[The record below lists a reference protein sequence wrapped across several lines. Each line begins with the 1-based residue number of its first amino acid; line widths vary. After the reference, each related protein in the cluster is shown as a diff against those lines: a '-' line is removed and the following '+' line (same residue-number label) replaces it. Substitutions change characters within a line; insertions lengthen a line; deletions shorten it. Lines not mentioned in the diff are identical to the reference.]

1 MPVEGISGAGVAA
14 LAVGGILAWSGI
26 KGYSISTTTKDI
38 LSGKDPRTQTAT
50 QTVSPGGLISS
61 LFGGSAIG
69 GLLGIGGGGGNSGGG
84 NFHVTGP
91 GNPSAS
97 ARQNQATASKL
108 LSRFGWGQD
117 QMASLITLWNGESG
131 WNSKAL
137 NASSGATGIP
147 QLLPSAHKIPA
158 NWSNPLVQILWGLNY
173 IKQTYGS
180 PNAALAAWESRSP
193 HWY

>member
-26 KGYSISTTTKDI
+26 KGNSVSATTKDI
-38 LSGKDPRTQTAT
+38 LSGKDPRTQTPT

-69 GLLGIGGGGGNSGGG
+69 SVLGIGGSGGG
-84 NFHVTGP
+84 SGGTFHVTGP
-91 GNPSAS
+91 GNTSAN
-97 ARQNQATASKL
+97 AAQNQATASKL
-108 LSRFGWGQD
+108 LPRFGWSQS
-117 QMASLITLWNGESG
+117 QMGPLTSLWNQESG
-131 WNSKAL
+131 WNQHAL
-137 NASSGATGIP
+137 NAGSGATGIP

-180 PNAALAAWESRSP
+180 PAAAWAHEQQFN
-193 HWY
+193 WY